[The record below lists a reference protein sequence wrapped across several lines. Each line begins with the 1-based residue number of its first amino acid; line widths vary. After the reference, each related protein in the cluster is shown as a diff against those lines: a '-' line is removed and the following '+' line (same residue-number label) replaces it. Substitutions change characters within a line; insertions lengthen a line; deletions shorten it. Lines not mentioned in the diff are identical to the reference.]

1 MTAPHR
7 APIPVPARAG
17 FGLVAFVLLFAALA
31 PVVAHSNPADTNA
44 PFTHPSRAHLLGTD
58 DVGHDLW
65 AHLVYGSRVSVLV
78 GLATA
83 TIALMIAM
91 SVSLVAV
98 YKRGWFESIAFRV
111 VDLTLGLPFLILV
124 IVVAVFIGRSIFATI
139 LVLSVVLWARP
150 ARVLR
155 ATTLRLRDTPHVVV
169 AMASGAPPGWVIRRH
184 FLARITPQVVAQFVR
199 LVNLAV
205 LSEASLAFLGLGDP
219 GRVSWGT
226 TLYFANA
233 RSAFLTGAWMWWIL
247 PPALG
252 LTLLSSGLALIG
264 FGVEERSDPRLRT
277 AQLGGQKLRRRRRRA
292 PDSVS
297 GPTTAG
303 DAVEIADLVVEY
315 QRHGARLRAVDHV
328 TLRMTSR
335 SVTGLIGESGCGKSS
350 LASAVMGLIA
360 SPGEVIAGHLCTD
373 GTRYQLNRPD
383 SLAELRGRVLSL
395 IPQSSMNALNPSQ
408 RVLDQV
414 TEAANVGGR
423 SGSIRAH
430 RALEAV
436 HITDDEQTRF
446 PHQLSGGQRQRV
458 VIATAMVNAPRLV
471 IADEAT
477 SGLDPLTQLEVLHQ
491 LAARCESESS
501 ALLLI
506 SHDLPLISKVADQI
520 AVMYAGRIVEQG
532 PTSEI
537 LERAVH
543 PYTVGLLAA
552 YPRLD
557 RRGTPQSIRGD
568 VPDLADLP
576 PGCAFQTRCTHAEAR
591 CSEQIP
597 QLVAIASPC
606 VDSADNAN
614 RAGANIS
621 LGAHTV
627 ACIVRT
633 AP

>member
-1 MTAPHR
+1 MTASHR
-7 APIPVPARAG
+7 APIPGAARVG
-17 FGLVAFVLLFAALA
+17 FGMVAFVLVIAVLA
-31 PVVAHSNPADTNA
+31 PVVAHSNPTDTNA
-44 PFTHPSRAHLLGTD
+44 PFSHPSRAHLLGTD

-65 AHLVYGSRVSVLV
+65 AHLVYGSRVSILV

-98 YKRGWFESIAFRV
+98 YKRGWFEAIAFRV

-277 AQLGGQKLRRRRRRA
+277 AALGGQKLRRRRRRTA
-292 PDSVS
+292 PESVS
-297 GPTTAG
+297 VQTAG
-303 DAVEIADLVVEY
+303 GAAVEIADLVVEY
-315 QRHGARLRAVDHV
+315 QRQGVRLRAVDHV

-350 LASAVMGLIA
+350 LASAIMGLIA
-360 SPGEVIAGHLCTD
+360 SPGEVIAGRLYSD
-373 GTRYQLNRPD
+373 GTLFQLDRPE
-383 SLAELRGRVLSL
+383 SVAELRGRVLSL

-423 SGSIRAH
+423 SGSIRAR

-436 HITDDEQTRF
+436 QITEDEQTRF

-506 SHDLPLISKVADQI
+506 SHDLPLVAKVADQI

-557 RRGTPQSIRGD
+557 RRGMPQSIPGD

-591 CSEQIP
+591 CSEQVP
-597 QLVAIASPC
+597 QLVAIASRC
-606 VDSADNAN
+606 VDSADT
-614 RAGANIS
+614 S
-621 LGAHTV
+621 VGAHTV

-633 AP
+633 VP

>member
-1 MTAPHR
+1 MTASHR
-7 APIPVPARAG
+7 APIPGAARVG
-17 FGLVAFVLLFAALA
+17 FGMVAFVLIIAVLA
-31 PVVAHSNPADTNA
+31 PVVAHSNPTDTNA
-44 PFTHPSRAHLLGTD
+44 PFSHPSRAHLLGTD

-277 AQLGGQKLRRRRRRA
+277 AALGGQKLRRRRRRTA
-292 PDSVS
+292 PESVS
-297 GPTTAG
+297 VQTAG
-303 DAVEIADLVVEY
+303 GAAVEIADLVVEY
-315 QRHGARLRAVDHV
+315 QRQGVRLRAVDHV

-350 LASAVMGLIA
+350 LASAIMGLIA
-360 SPGEVIAGHLCTD
+360 SPGEVIAGRLYSD
-373 GTRYQLNRPD
+373 GTLFQLDRPE
-383 SLAELRGRVLSL
+383 SVAELRGRVLSL

-423 SGSIRAH
+423 SGSIRAR

-436 HITDDEQTRF
+436 QITEDEQTRF

-506 SHDLPLISKVADQI
+506 SHDLPLVAKVADQI

-557 RRGTPQSIRGD
+557 RGGMPQSIPGD

-591 CSEQIP
+591 CSEQVP
-597 QLVAIASPC
+597 QLVAIASRC
-606 VDSADNAN
+606 VDSADT
-614 RAGANIS
+614 S
-621 LGAHTV
+621 VGAHTV

-633 AP
+633 VP

>member
-1 MTAPHR
+1 MTAPQR
-7 APIPVPARAG
+7 APITGPARVG
-17 FGLVAFVLLFAALA
+17 FGLVAFVMVMALLA
-31 PVVAHSNPADTNA
+31 PVVARNNPADTYG
-44 PFTHPSRAHLLGTD
+44 PFAHPSGAHLLGTD

-83 TIALMIAM
+83 TIALIIAVT
-91 SVSLVAV
+91 VSLVAV

-155 ATTLRLRDTPHVVV
+155 ATALRLRDTPHVVV
-169 AMASGAPPGWVIRRH
+169 AMASGAPAGWVIRRH

-247 PPALG
+247 PPAFG

-277 AQLGGQKLRRRRRRA
+277 TAVGGQRLRRRSA
-292 PDSVS
+292 VPVSVPVS
-297 GPTTAG
+297 VPSMRGA
-303 DAVEIADLVVEY
+303 AVEVCDLVVEY
-315 QRHGARLRAVDHV
+315 QRHGSRLRAVDHV
-328 TLRMTSR
+328 TLRMEPS

-350 LASAVMGLIA
+350 LASAVMGLIS
-360 SPGEVIAGHLCTD
+360 SPGEVVAGCLYSD
-373 GTRYQLNRPD
+373 G
-383 SLAELRGRVLSL
+383 SLHRLDLPEAVSHLRGRALSL

-414 TEAANVGGR
+414 TEAANVSGR
-423 SGSIRAH
+423 SGSARAH
-430 RALEAV
+430 RALASV
-436 HITDDEQTRF
+436 QITEEEQTRF
-446 PHQLSGGQRQRV
+446 AHQLSGGQRQRV
-458 VIATAMVNAPRLV
+458 VIATAMVNSPRLV

-477 SGLDPLTQLEVLHQ
+477 SGLDPLTQLEVLRQ

-506 SHDLPLISKVADQI
+506 SHDLPLVAKVADQI

-537 LERAVH
+537 LEHPVH
-543 PYTVGLLAA
+543 PYTVALLAA

-557 RRGTPQSIRGD
+557 GRGMPQSIPGD
-568 VPDLADLP
+568 VPDLANLP
-576 PGCAFQTRCTHAEAR
+576 PGCAFQARCTHAEVR
-591 CSEQIP
+591 CTEQVP
-597 QLVAIASPC
+597 QLLAIGSRC
-606 VDSADNAN
+606 IDNTGKDN
-614 RAGANIS
+614 S
-621 LGAHTV
+621 VGAHSV